1 MEGESVKK
9 KGVLLLCITILSILL
24 IGCAN
29 DQRVMDEKVL
39 VADDITTIQVI
50 IDFNGNPNGKNEAKH
65 ITDKSEILDMVN
77 AFRNA
82 SLGKAIELIYGNSSV
97 FRFMSG
103 NDLVS
108 EFVFTRNSLHA
119 MYKDNACY
127 ETSFM
132 KGDPWAYY
140 EKSTAPII
148 FVDNKYNIID
158 NTLNILTE

>member
-9 KGVLLLCITILSILL
+9 KGVLLFCITILSILV
-24 IGCAN
+24 IGCAS

-82 SLGKAIELIYGNSSV
+82 SLGKAIENIYGNRSV
-97 FRFMSG
+97 FRFKSG
-103 NDLVS
+103 NELVS
-108 EFVFTRNSLHA
+108 EFAFTRNSPHA
-119 MYKDNACY
+119 MYEDNGC
-127 ETSFM
+127 
-132 KGDPWAYY
+132 
-140 EKSTAPII
+140 
-148 FVDNKYNIID
+148 
-158 NTLNILTE
+158 

>member
-24 IGCAN
+24 IGCAS
-29 DQRVMDEKVL
+29 DQRVTDEKVL

-50 IDFNGNPNGKNEAKH
+50 IDFNGNPNGENEAKH
-65 ITDKSEILDMVN
+65 ITDKSEILNMVN
-77 AFRNA
+77 AFLNA
-82 SLGKAIELIYGNSSV
+82 SLGKAIEPIYGNSSV

-108 EFVFTRNSLHA
+108 EFVFTINSPHA
-119 MYKDNACY
+119 MYEDNACY
-127 ETSFM
+127 ETLFM